1 MTTAYVVTCE
11 RCGHVLGHTAT
22 AESAAY
28 LADSE
33 GCCGATTV
41 TALDY
46 RLDPP
51 DGPRWVAEYPEGC
64 DALYAAVDA
73 AGDPVGWWAAS
84 APSVDHDPHGATY
97 VVVTGDDWHDP
108 LYMGTDWH
116 SAALAAATLA
126 R

>member
-1 MTTAYVVTCE
+1 MSTAYVVTCE

-22 AESAAY
+22 AEAAAY

-41 TALDY
+41 TRLDY

-51 DGPRWVAEYPEGC
+51 DGPRWVAEFPEDC

-73 AGDPVGWWAAS
+73 AGDPVGWWAVS
-84 APSVDHDPHGATY
+84 APSVEMYPDRATY
-97 VVVTGDDWHDP
+97 VVVHGDDWLDP